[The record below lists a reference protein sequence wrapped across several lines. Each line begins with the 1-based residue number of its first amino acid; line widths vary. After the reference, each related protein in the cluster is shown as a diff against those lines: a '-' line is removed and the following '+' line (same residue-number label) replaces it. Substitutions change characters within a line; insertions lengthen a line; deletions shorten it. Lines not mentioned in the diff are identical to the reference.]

1 MKIGDYIVLGVILLW
16 LVLAFAGCT
25 DRRRE
30 AAALDAV
37 AVQGKTAKN
46 VKKMTAM
53 ECKPCLVRMK
63 NILYNS
69 L

>member
-1 MKIGDYIVLGVILLW
+1 
-16 LVLAFAGCT
+16 
-25 DRRRE
+25 
-30 AAALDAV
+30 LDAV

-46 VKKMTAM
+46 VKKMAAM